1 MGKRDSRIDAYIAK
15 SAEFARPVLKHLRV
29 LVHQGCPDVEETI
42 KWGHP
47 SFVYKGLL
55 CIMAAFKQH
64 ASFHFW
70 RHKLVVGATAGKT
83 GMGEFGRIASLKDL
97 PADRVLVEYVRKA
110 AALKDAG
117 IKLPS
122 RTRPKAAERRE
133 VAVPDFFATALRKN
147 KPAQAN
153 FDKFSY
159 SHKKEYIQWLTEAKR
174 EETRQRRLETA
185 LACIAA
191 GKPHNWKYMR

>member
-1 MGKRDSRIDAYIAK
+1 MRQSRSGVGGEAAG
-15 SAEFARPVLKHLRV
+15 L
-29 LVHQGCPDVEETI
+29 T
-42 KWGHP
+42 
-47 SFVYKGLL
+47 GLL

-70 RHKLVVGATAGKT
+70 RHKLVVGATGWKT
-83 GMGEFGRIASLKDL
+83 GMGEFGRIASLQDL

-110 AALKDAG
+110 ATLKDAG
-117 IKLPS
+117 AKLPS
-122 RTRPKAAERRE
+122 RTRPQAAERRE
-133 VAVPDFFATALRKN
+133 VVVPDFFTTALRRN

-174 EETRQRRLETA
+174 EETRQRRLKTA
-185 LACIAA
+185 LAWIAA
-191 GKPHNWKYMR
+191 GKPQNWKYMR

>member
-15 SAEFARPVLKHLRV
+15 AAEFARPVLKHLRD

-70 RHKLVVGATAGKT
+70 RHKLVVGATGGKA
-83 GMGEFGRIASLKDL
+83 GMGEFGRIASLQDL
-97 PADRVLVEYVRKA
+97 PADRVLVGYVRKA
-110 AALKDAG
+110 AALRDAG
-117 IKLPS
+117 VKLP
-122 RTRPKAAERRE
+122 TRSCPKAAESRE
-133 VAVPDFFATALRKN
+133 VVVPEFFATALRRN

-153 FDKFSY
+153 FDELSY

-185 LACIAA
+185 LTWIAA
-191 GKPHNWKYMR
+191 GKPQNWKYRR